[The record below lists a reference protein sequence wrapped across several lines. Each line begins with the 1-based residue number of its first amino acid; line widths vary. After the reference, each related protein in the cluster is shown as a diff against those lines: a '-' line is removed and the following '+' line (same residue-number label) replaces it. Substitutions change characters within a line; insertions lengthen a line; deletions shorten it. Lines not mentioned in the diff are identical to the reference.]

1 MDEHKW
7 KIDTNDHMLYEFIY
21 RNFLQKFSVLIS
33 TLSLV
38 SQSKLGWNWLLIVM
52 KEHFGEIKVFYTLDV
67 VILTWVCTFDISY
80 NYTPKMV
87 WRTEKERQISIFS
100 WLRNRKWI
108 EEINMR
114 SKKIV
119 QNNALGI
126 PLLTKQFSHWEKV

>member
-1 MDEHKW
+1 MGEHKW

-21 RNFLQKFSVLIS
+21 RNFLQKFSVLIW
-33 TLSLV
+33 LV

-52 KEHFGEIKVFYTLDV
+52 KEHFGKIEVFYVLDV

-87 WRTEKERQISIFS
+87 WGGEKERQISIFS
-100 WLRNRKWI
+100 LLRNHKWI
-108 EEINMR
+108 EEISMG